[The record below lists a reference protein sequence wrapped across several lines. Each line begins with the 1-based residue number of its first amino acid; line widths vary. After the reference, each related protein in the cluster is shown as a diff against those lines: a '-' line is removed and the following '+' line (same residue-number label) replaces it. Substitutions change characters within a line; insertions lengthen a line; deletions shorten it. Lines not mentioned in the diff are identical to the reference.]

1 MTSTILHAST
11 TLLALDYRC
20 DARPGDA
27 PYPEHY
33 RNYSVSFVRKGSF
46 GLEYRGRRHELVAG
60 SLLIGR
66 VGDEYRCVH
75 DHGHAAHGG
84 AHGPDHQCGDEC
96 LSFQLSPECAD
107 TLGLT
112 DDSWRIGTLPPHAQT
127 AILGQLGQAAAEGT
141 TGIGVQEA
149 GLLLAERFASLVG
162 SRRLTVPAG
171 AASALPPAMSTNAT
185 STASN
190 ARIASANTSSSAADR
205 QRAVRAALWIAAH
218 AHTEVD
224 LDRAAAE
231 VHLSPFHFLRLFRRA
246 LGVTPHQ
253 YLIRARLGHAA
264 RLLAEGATVT
274 DTAYSAGF
282 QDLSNFIRTFRTAAG
297 VPPKAFQ
304 SLARQQRKI
313 LQERLALPRL
323 R

>member
-1 MTSTILHAST
+1 MASTILHASA

-27 PYPEHY
+27 PYTEHY

-75 DHGHAAHGG
+75 DHAAHDTG
-84 AHGPDHQCGDEC
+84 HQCGDEC
-96 LSFQLSPECAD
+96 LSFQLSQECAD

-112 DDSWRIGTLPPHAQT
+112 DDSWRIGTLPPHAHT
-127 AILGQLGQAAAEGT
+127 AIFGQLGQAAAEGA

-149 GLLLAERFASLVG
+149 GLLLAERFASLAG
-162 SRRLTVPAG
+162 SRRLTLPAG
-171 AASALPPAMSTNAT
+171 AASALNPASIQSTHHTGSSNAT
-185 STASN
+185 
-190 ARIASANTSSSAADR
+190 ARARTTAADR

-218 AHTEVD
+218 ANTEVD

-231 VHLSPFHFLRLFRRA
+231 VHLSPFHFLRMFRRA

-304 SLARQQRKI
+304 SLAREQRKI
-313 LQERLALPRL
+313 LQERIDLPRL

>member
-1 MTSTILHAST
+1 MASTILHASA

-20 DARPGDA
+20 EARPGDA

-46 GLEYRGRRHELVAG
+46 GLEYHGRRHELVAG

-75 DHGHAAHGG
+75 DHGHAAHGT
-84 AHGPDHQCGDEC
+84 DHQCGDEC

-112 DDSWRIGTLPPHAQT
+112 DDSWRIGTLPPHAHT
-127 AILGQLGQAAAEGT
+127 AILGQLGQAAAEGA

-162 SRRLTVPAG
+162 SRRLTLPAG
-171 AASALPPAMSTNAT
+171 ASVQPEARRQGTTN
-185 STASN
+185 TAS
-190 ARIASANTSSSAADR
+190 TSAADR